1 MMKPMQMPSR
11 RVFNVVAFLSLAS
24 VATTMMVGCP
34 AGTKTTVQ
42 AGVTAVVDPANCHEA
57 KEDLGGPAVL
67 LDCTTVTGS
76 GVIRIEFPRKN
87 WWDLKLSHSGV
98 DAGPGK

>member
-1 MMKPMQMPSR
+1 MKKMQMPSR
-11 RVFNVVAFLSLAS
+11 HVFRLFTAFTL
-24 VATTMMVGCP
+24 ATTAMTLLVGCP
-34 AGTKTTVQ
+34 PGTKTTVQ
-42 AGVTAVVDPANCHEA
+42 AGVTAVIDPEHCQEA
-57 KEDLGGPAVL
+57 KEDRGGNAVL

-76 GVIRIEFPRKN
+76 GVIRIEFPRKS

>member
-1 MMKPMQMPSR
+1 MKSR
-11 RVFNVVAFLSLAS
+11 RVFNLVAFLSLAS
-24 VATTMMVGCP
+24 TATAMLVGCP

-42 AGVTAVVDPANCHEA
+42 AGVTAVIDPANCQEA
-57 KEDLGGPAVL
+57 KDDLGGPSVL

>member
-1 MMKPMQMPSR
+1 MKKMQMPSR
-11 RVFNVVAFLSLAS
+11 HAFRLFAAVM
-24 VATTMMVGCP
+24 VATTAVTMLVGCP
-34 AGTKTTVQ
+34 PGTKTTVQ
-42 AGVTAVVDPANCHEA
+42 AGVTAVIDPEHCKEA
-57 KEDLGGPAVL
+57 REDRGGNAVL

-76 GVIRIEFPRKN
+76 GVIRIEFPRKS